1 MSNSFV
7 HLEYSTS
14 HPGVERFERVVNA
27 ADGLRKGWTA
37 TRGLAGVLLAAMVA
51 TLVVL
56 ADQLMDTWADGHLMA
71 AWLLMWVI
79 GFSAMALLAPTAR
92 SLAARVMTGLDGWSQ
107 NVARRRAD
115 ERLWDLARK
124 DSRVMADIQ
133 AAASRSEDG
142 NRWRQRRRRRPERA
156 RHRDPHAAS
165 RDCRPSE
172 APEPSHLE
180 RISVTAAFMPK
191 ATAYG
196 GFFFARSFRNLRVCR
211 TIGLCA
217 VARHQGGCP

>member
-79 GFSAMALLAPTAR
+79 GFSALALLAPTAR
-92 SLAARVMTGLDGWSQ
+92 ALAARVMTGLDGWSQ

-133 AAASRSEDG
+133 AAASRAEDEQTGGTGGNAGDSEPATLT
-142 NRWRQRRRRRPERA
+142 RVLRPEIAA
-156 RHRDPHAAS
+156 RLKRLS
-165 RDCRPSE
+165 R
-172 APEPSHLE
+172 
-180 RISVTAAFMPK
+180 RIW
-191 ATAYG
+191 
-196 GFFFARSFRNLRVCR
+196 NE
-211 TIGLCA
+211 
-217 VARHQGGCP
+217 